1 MKRNQRD
8 KKWYVLATWAI
19 VMLLTACGGGS
30 GGGDDDDPIVA
41 SKEQIVVSNSSV
53 TMLADGGEQTI
64 NVNAN
69 CAWTVTVENGDANWM
84 TVNPKSGV
92 NMGSFTISVTAN
104 TTETDRHATL
114 IVAGKTL
121 TRTINVTQRGRE
133 TTMTVDVS
141 SLDFGVNGESK
152 SFTISSNGTWTI
164 EAPDWCNLSMKAGS
178 NNREITVTVGQNSTG
193 AERTGEI
200 VVSGQAGK
208 TARINVRQGPSSKMG
223 TKDCPI
229 TVAKAIEIVNTL
241 SDNGITEEY
250 AYIKGIIVKISTTP
264 EDIAKYKNI
273 DYLISDDGSDNNTL
287 TVFRG
292 KNINGS
298 DFNEAGVINQGD
310 VVVVYGKLQK
320 YVNNSGVITP
330 ELAQGNY
337 IVSINNTTKN

>member
-1 MKRNQRD
+1 MKRIMNRN
-8 KKWYVLATWAI
+8 KWFSFAALAIIT
-19 VMLLTACGGGS
+19 LLTACGGSG
-30 GGGDDDDPIVA
+30 GGGDDDDPVVA
-41 SKEQIVVSNSSV
+41 SKEQIVISNQSVSF
-53 TMLADGGEQTI
+53 LAEVGEQTI

-164 EAPDWCNLSMKAGS
+164 EAPEWCGLSMKSGS
-178 NNREITVTVGQNSTG
+178 NNKEITVTVGKNETG

-200 VVSGQAGK
+200 VVSGQSGK
-208 TARINVRQGPSSKMG
+208 TARISVRQDGGKQPEITNLQLGTPTSNSVDFSFTLTASPDATEYGICYSDTKKSPTVDDSKVSG
-223 TKDCPI
+223 TLTNGEVKGTI
-229 TVAKAIEIVNTL
+229 SGLEQNKTYYVRAYAKNTL
-241 SDNGITEEY
+241 G
-250 AYIKGIIVKISTTP
+250 TTYS
-264 EDIAKYKNI
+264 EAKEFKTTQNI
-273 DYLISDDGSDNNTL
+273 PGSGDNNPP
-287 TVFRG
+287 
-292 KNINGS
+292 
-298 DFNEAGVINQGD
+298 
-310 VVVVYGKLQK
+310 
-320 YVNNSGVITP
+320 TP
-330 ELAQGNY
+330 
-337 IVSINNTTKN
+337 

>member
-164 EAPDWCNLSMKAGS
+164 EAPEWCGLSMKSGS
-178 NNREITVTVGQNSTG
+178 NSREITVSVGKNETG

-200 VVSGQAGK
+200 VVSGQSGK
-208 TARINVRQGPSSKMG
+208 TARISVRQDGGKQPEITNLQLGTPTSNSVDFSFTLTASPDATEYGICYSDTKKSPTVDDSKVSG
-223 TKDCPI
+223 TLTNGEVKGTI
-229 TVAKAIEIVNTL
+229 SGLEQNKTYYVRAYAKNTL
-241 SDNGITEEY
+241 G
-250 AYIKGIIVKISTTP
+250 TTYS
-264 EDIAKYKNI
+264 EAKEFKTTQNI
-273 DYLISDDGSDNNTL
+273 PGSGDNNPP
-287 TVFRG
+287 
-292 KNINGS
+292 
-298 DFNEAGVINQGD
+298 
-310 VVVVYGKLQK
+310 
-320 YVNNSGVITP
+320 TP
-330 ELAQGNY
+330 
-337 IVSINNTTKN
+337 

>member
-1 MKRNQRD
+1 MKRIMNRN
-8 KKWYVLATWAI
+8 KWFSFAALAIIT
-19 VMLLTACGGGS
+19 LLTACGGSG
-30 GGGDDDDPIVA
+30 GGGDDDDPVVA
-41 SKEQIVVSNSSV
+41 SKEQIVISNQSVSF
-53 TMLADGGEQTI
+53 LAEVGEQTI

-164 EAPDWCNLSMKAGS
+164 EAPEWCGLSMKSGS
-178 NNREITVTVGQNSTG
+178 NNKEITVTVGKNETG

-200 VVSGQAGK
+200 VVSGQSGK
-208 TARINVRQGPSSKMG
+208 TARISVKQDGGKQPEITNLQLGTPTSNSVDFSFTLTASPDATEYGICYSDTKKSPTVDDSKVSGTLTNGEVKGTISGLEQNKTYYVRAY
-223 TKDCPI
+223 
-229 TVAKAIEIVNTL
+229 AKNTL
-241 SDNGITEEY
+241 G
-250 AYIKGIIVKISTTP
+250 TTYS
-264 EDIAKYKNI
+264 EAKEFKTTQNI
-273 DYLISDDGSDNNTL
+273 PGSGDNNPP
-287 TVFRG
+287 
-292 KNINGS
+292 
-298 DFNEAGVINQGD
+298 
-310 VVVVYGKLQK
+310 
-320 YVNNSGVITP
+320 TP
-330 ELAQGNY
+330 
-337 IVSINNTTKN
+337 

>member
-53 TMLADGGEQTI
+53 TMLADEGEQTI
-64 NVNAN
+64 NVNTN
-69 CAWTVTVENGDANWM
+69 CAWTVTVESGDAKWM

-141 SLDFGVNGESK
+141 SLDFSVNGASK
-152 SFTISSNGTWTI
+152 TFSITSNGSWTI
-164 EAPDWCNLSMKAGS
+164 EAPEWCGLSMKSGS
-178 NNREITVTVGQNSTG
+178 NNKEITVTVGKNETG

-200 VVSGQAGK
+200 VVSGQSGK
-208 TARINVRQGPSSKMG
+208 TARISVRQDGGKQPEITNLQLGTPTSNSVDFSFTLTASPDATEYGICYSDTKKSPTVDDSKVSG
-223 TKDCPI
+223 TLTNGEVKGTI
-229 TVAKAIEIVNTL
+229 SGLEQNKTYYVRAYAKNTL
-241 SDNGITEEY
+241 G
-250 AYIKGIIVKISTTP
+250 TTYS
-264 EDIAKYKNI
+264 EAKEFKTTQNI
-273 DYLISDDGSDNNTL
+273 PGSGDNNPP
-287 TVFRG
+287 
-292 KNINGS
+292 
-298 DFNEAGVINQGD
+298 
-310 VVVVYGKLQK
+310 
-320 YVNNSGVITP
+320 TP
-330 ELAQGNY
+330 
-337 IVSINNTTKN
+337 

>member
-1 MKRNQRD
+1 MNRN
-8 KKWYVLATWAI
+8 KWFSFAALAIIT
-19 VMLLTACGGGS
+19 LLTACGGSG
-30 GGGDDDDPIVA
+30 GGGDDDDPVVA
-41 SKEQIVVSNSSV
+41 SKEQIVISNQSVSF
-53 TMLADGGEQTI
+53 LAEVGEQTI

-164 EAPDWCNLSMKAGS
+164 EAPEWCGLSMKSGS
-178 NNREITVTVGQNSTG
+178 NNKEITVTVGKNETG

-200 VVSGQAGK
+200 VVSGQSGK
-208 TARINVRQGPSSKMG
+208 TARISVKQDGGKQPEITNLQLGTPTSNSVDFSFTLTASPDATEYGICYSDTKKSPTVDDSKVSGTLTNGEVKGTISGLEQNKTYYVRAY
-223 TKDCPI
+223 
-229 TVAKAIEIVNTL
+229 AKNTL
-241 SDNGITEEY
+241 G
-250 AYIKGIIVKISTTP
+250 TTYS
-264 EDIAKYKNI
+264 EAKEFKTTQNI
-273 DYLISDDGSDNNTL
+273 PGSGDNNPP
-287 TVFRG
+287 
-292 KNINGS
+292 
-298 DFNEAGVINQGD
+298 
-310 VVVVYGKLQK
+310 
-320 YVNNSGVITP
+320 TP
-330 ELAQGNY
+330 
-337 IVSINNTTKN
+337 